1 MPAKRKPTAIKKM
14 QGTYRQDQAIENELT
29 PSLINTI
36 PTPPHEMN
44 EWGLQEWNRIVPQ
57 LIDYNLFTEFD
68 KTMIFNFCNEYGKYI
83 EYEIIL
89 KQQGRV
95 LKTKTGYPMPNP
107 YDSMAQRSLQNA
119 MKIAD
124 KFGFTPASRTSIS
137 ANPKSKQATGIM
149 TLIKK

>member
-1 MPAKRKPTAIKKM
+1 MPAKKKPTAIKKLE
-14 QGTYRQDQAIENELT
+14 GTYRKDRAIENEFT
-29 PSLINTI
+29 PEPMRNTPI
-36 PTPPHEMN
+36 APHHLN
-44 EWGLQEWNRIVPQ
+44 QWGLEEWERIVPM

-68 KTMIFNFCNEYGKYI
+68 KTMLYNYCNEYGKYI

-95 LKTKTGYPMPNP
+95 IKTKTGYPIPNP
-107 YDSMAQRSLQNA
+107 LESMAQRSLQNA

-137 ANPKSKQATGIM
+137 ANPKQKQPTGIM
-149 TLIKK
+149 SLIKK